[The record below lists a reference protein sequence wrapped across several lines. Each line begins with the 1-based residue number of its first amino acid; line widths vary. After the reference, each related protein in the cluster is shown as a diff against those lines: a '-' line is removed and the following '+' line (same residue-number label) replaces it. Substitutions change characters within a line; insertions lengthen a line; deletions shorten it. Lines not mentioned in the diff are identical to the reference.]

1 MKWAEEFLLCLNWPA
16 FGVSSASL
24 NEIGNH
30 QQSGARRGKDSAT
43 AEMRIAVGRLSHCNE
58 SATRWPWSTPS
69 CVLAGSPMLG
79 HFRPISELGRY
90 HEPGSLFL
98 FVRTLPHVT
107 CDGPS

>member
-1 MKWAEEFLLCLNWPA
+1 
-16 FGVSSASL
+16 
-24 NEIGNH
+24 
-30 QQSGARRGKDSAT
+30 
-43 AEMRIAVGRLSHCNE
+43 
-58 SATRWPWSTPS
+58 
-69 CVLAGSPMLG
+69 MLG